1 MSSSHHPWTSLVA
14 LVRRTV
20 SALALAAMASSASA
34 AMFTFDGQVDDMAP
48 LGGSRIT
55 GSFAYNE
62 PAESGLVEVPLSA
75 FTLTFLGQTYTLTS
89 PNVLAAAWVNNGL
102 FDGFDFLY
110 QDDWASP
117 SVSLHLFSGG
127 LLLGSVCGPVWLHS
141 QPPGCHAGRDVVGRF
156 HGDAIGRSR
165 AQHAGLVVGRRGR
178 GLRGA
183 PLSSV
188 LSLLA
193 VRH

>member
-75 FTLTFLGQTYTLTS
+75 FTLTFLGQTYTLAS

-127 LLLGSVCGPVWLHS
+127 FFSDPFAGLFGFTANPLDAMQAETSWGGFTVTPSAVPEPSMLGLLL
-141 QPPGCHAGRDVVGRF
+141 AGAVAACV
-156 HGDAIGRSR
+156 A
-165 AQHAGLVVGRRGR
+165 RRCR
-178 GLRGA
+178 
-183 PLSSV
+183 PS
-188 LSLLA
+188 
-193 VRH
+193 